1 MELCVHGITIMPR
14 FNVKCDKVWKEVSSE
29 DFVNLTPSSE
39 YDRVSVQRLTNLIR
53 EALDILRNPG
63 IMRNLNQAQ
72 IKDLKAKV
80 RQLSTQLARES
91 TLARRVDPSVPLP
104 WS

>member
-1 MELCVHGITIMPR
+1 MPG
-14 FNVKCDKVWKEVSSE
+14 FNVNCDEVWREISSE
-29 DFVNLTPSSE
+29 EFVNLTPSSE
-39 YDRVSVQRLTNLIR
+39 YDRVSVRRLTNLIR
-53 EALDILRNPG
+53 EALEILRNPEH
-63 IMRNLNQAQ
+63 LNQAQ